1 MTVGIGSIC
10 GIGRRWHKV
19 CISRGHASHAWVISR
34 AAHALT
40 IWLGLTLA
48 AVAAQPGPQPA
59 WPVPEDGILA
69 HDPAV
74 VWGRLPNGLRYAIR
88 PGGTPDDRVSLRL
101 LVETGSLME
110 TERQRGLAHFVEHM
124 AFEGSQNLAPGELIA
139 FLQRAG
145 LAFGPDTN
153 ASTTFD
159 QTVYQ
164 LDLPRADPQL
174 LDESLGILSEIS
186 GRLTLPP
193 AEIEAERGVI
203 LSEKRARDTP
213 SQRSGDALL
222 GFLLPGSR
230 YAERAPIGLETVI
243 RTAPR
248 EELLAFYRD
257 WYRPEREIVVVTGDV
272 RPAAVADMI
281 ARHFGDLVPAGP
293 APEPPAPDEPATHG
307 LDALMF
313 TDPGLPA
320 IVALNF
326 VLPFDDRPDSLAK
339 QSGRLRELLAGL
351 MLQRRLDSLGL
362 QPGAPF
368 SAAEA
373 GVMDL
378 APAARIGIVNLT
390 TTPEQWQAALAAG
403 EQELRRALSYGFSQA
418 ELDQALSILHN
429 QLDTIAARASTRHA
443 SSLAD
448 QLVDAIGD
456 RVVYTSPERDVQVL
470 AALSRDLTPADIDAA
485 LRALVHGREPQIF
498 VAGPMEPAA
507 SRDEI
512 LAAYTASRAVPVAAA
527 VERADAEFAY
537 SDFGPPG
544 AVTDRTVIADLGI
557 TRVHFANGVV
567 LLVKRT
573 PFEAGTVRVAV
584 RFGSGRIGMPAD
596 KPGLDL
602 LAGQAFVD
610 GGLGRHDID
619 EIERILASR
628 QVGVEVIVGESGI
641 SLVGRTTPADLPLQ
655 LDLLAAYML
664 DPAYRPEALTRFRA
678 RLGAAYA
685 AMEAEPDG
693 LVSGPVEQ
701 LIRGGD
707 PRFAMP
713 PEADAERRDLDEL
726 RSWLEPMLR
735 RGPLQVSIVGDI
747 DPERAIAEVART
759 FGALP
764 ERGAVTEPTP
774 PTLTMPHVAEP
785 VRFTH
790 HGKPDRAL
798 AMVYWP
804 TIGYSTPR
812 TAIGLDL
819 LADILSDRL
828 LREVRER
835 EGATYSPEAY
845 SQQSLA
851 LPGYG
856 YLAAA
861 IDVAPG
867 NAERIVEVIEATA
880 AAVRTSGITADEF
893 DRALQP
899 RLAQA
904 RAALQSNDY
913 WLYNVMLGA
922 NRFPQLLDQARTML
936 ADVRAQTIDE
946 VQSLAVEY
954 LDPDRAVP
962 VLVLPQG

>member
-10 GIGRRWHKV
+10 GVVALWHKV
-19 CISRGHASHAWVISR
+19 CFSRGRARHAPVISR
-34 AAHALT
+34 LAQALA

-48 AVAAQPGPQPA
+48 AVAAQPGPQSA
-59 WPVPEDGILA
+59 WPVAEDGILA

-88 PGGTPDDRVSLRL
+88 PGGTPEDRISLRL
-101 LVETGSLME
+101 VVEAGSLME
-110 TERQRGLAHFVEHM
+110 TERQRGLAHFLEHM

-153 ASTTFD
+153 ASTTLD

-164 LDLPRADPQL
+164 LDLPRDDPRL
-174 LDESLGILSEIS
+174 LDESLGILSEIA
-186 GRLTLPP
+186 GRLTLPS
-193 AEIEAERGVI
+193 AEIETERGVI

-213 SQRSGDALL
+213 GQRSGDALL
-222 GFLLPGSR
+222 DFLLPGSR
-230 YAERAPIGLETVI
+230 YAERAPIGLEGVI

-257 WYRPEREIVVVTGDV
+257 WYRPGRQIVVVTGDV
-272 RPAAVADMI
+272 QPAAVAGMI
-281 ARHFGDLVPAGP
+281 ERHFGDLVPTGP
-293 APEPPAPDEPATHG
+293 APEPPMADQPVAHG

-313 TDPGLPA
+313 ADPGLPTS
-320 IVALNF
+320 VALNL
-326 VLPFDDRPDSLAK
+326 VLPFDGRPDSLAK
-339 QSGRLRELLAGL
+339 QSDRLRELLAGL

-362 QPGAPF
+362 QAGAPF
-368 SAAEA
+368 SSSGA

-378 APAARIGIVNLT
+378 EPAARIGIVNLT
-390 TTPEQWQAALAAG
+390 TTPEQWQAALAVG
-403 EQELRRALSYGFSQA
+403 EQELRRALTYGFSRA
-418 ELDQALSILHN
+418 ELDQALAILRN
-429 QLDTIAARASTRHA
+429 QLDTIAARASTRRA
-443 SSLAD
+443 SNLAD

-456 RVVYTSPERDVQVL
+456 RVVYTSPASDVQLL

-485 LRALVHGREPQIF
+485 LRALVQGREPEIF

-512 LAAYTASRAVPVAAA
+512 LAVYRASQAVPVAAA
-527 VERADAEFAY
+527 AERADAEFAY
-537 SDFGPPG
+537 SDFGPPT
-544 AVTDRTVIADLGI
+544 AVTDRTEIADLGI
-557 TRVHFANGVV
+557 TRVRFANGVV
-567 LLVKRT
+567 LYVKRT

-619 EIERILASR
+619 QIERILASR
-628 QVGVEVIVGESGI
+628 QVGVNVIVGESGI
-641 SLVGRTTPADLPLQ
+641 SLVGGTTPADLPLQ

-693 LVSGPVEQ
+693 LVSGPVER

-747 DPERAIAEVART
+747 DPEKAIADVART

-764 ERGAVTEPTP
+764 DRGAVTEPTP
-774 PTLTMPHVAEP
+774 PVLTLPHVTEP

-804 TIGYSTPR
+804 TAGYSEPR
-812 TAIGLDL
+812 TAVGLDL
-819 LADILSDRL
+819 VADILSDRL

-856 YLAAA
+856 YLATA

-867 NAERIVEVIEATA
+867 NAERTVEVIEATA
-880 AAVRTSGITADEF
+880 AAMRAGGITADEF

-904 RAALQSNDY
+904 RSALQGNGY

-922 NRFPQLLDQARTML
+922 DRFPQLLDEARTML
-936 ADVRAQTIDE
+936 ADVQAQSLGE
-946 VQSLAVEY
+946 VQALAAKY

-962 VLVLPQG
+962 VLVLPQS